1 MKSSAIYP
9 GGARFHTGRH
19 ANTIARIALSASL
32 ALSVASQSA
41 QAHEP
46 TIQDD
51 GVEQITAVDTDT
63 LSLWLKARFNEA
75 ELARLLPEDLSIEP
89 HYCSC
94 SDRPTRHFPYPIVL
108 LKTPKRDLLARP
120 ELREFSVGF
129 TALAVRF
136 GNRYCAV
143 ESESECYGS
152 FADACDFT
160 DFRYGPSLAAFFPT
174 CKSDEDEAASS
185 LPPGELPVAA
195 ELPHR

>member
-1 MKSSAIYP
+1 MDRGSA
-9 GGARFHTGRH
+9 HGRTPWSTM
-19 ANTIARIALSASL
+19 TIARVGLLMLL
-32 ALSVASQSA
+32 AFSSSSDAVSA
-41 QAHEP
+41 QDPAMP
-46 TIQDD
+46 ADD
-51 GVEQITAVDTDT
+51 AEQIKTVDTDT

-75 ELARLLPEDLSIEP
+75 ELARLQPEDLSIEP

-94 SDRPTRHFPYPIVL
+94 SDRPKRHFPYPIVL
-108 LKTPKRDLLARP
+108 LKTPKGDLLVRP
-120 ELREFSVGF
+120 EVREFSVGF

-160 DFRYGPSLAAFFPT
+160 DFRYGPSLAAFFPG

-195 ELPHR
+195 ESPHR